1 MEKELLERSVLH
13 DCDRTILFEELSLV
27 LLVLNVIYQV
37 SCLIIDHLLVLI
49 ICNNKVVLGNL
60 TIVVRVL
67 IHGVVE
73 PLEGVLIAIVDL
85 FDRLRESIPVEY
97 FLIVESFFS

>member
-1 MEKELLERSVLH
+1 
-13 DCDRTILFEELSLV
+13 
-27 LLVLNVIYQV
+27 LVLNVIYQV

-49 ICNNKVVLGNL
+49 ICNNKVVLGNF
-60 TIVVRVL
+60 TIVVRIL

-97 FLIVESFFS
+97 FLIIKSFFS